1 MPSSKGI
8 KIISRN
14 TKRLLSLRHGGAM
27 MSKLSYH
34 RDFSSSGSS
43 FVSEGLTKIHAA
55 ASAVVEFAVVA
66 VALAAAAAV
75 AAVAALL
82 RRRRC

>member
-1 MPSSKGI
+1 
-8 KIISRN
+8 
-14 TKRLLSLRHGGAM
+14 M

-66 VALAAAAAV
+66 VALAAAAAA

-82 RRRRC
+82 